1 MEELLSTLAKLNI
14 AVKLRGSKLDVYDPD
29 GNLSATL
36 LSSLKKYKQEIINL
50 LANLD
55 NRAAYT
61 SIPAVD
67 QKPFYALSSA
77 QKRLYFLH
85 TLNPSS
91 LAYNMPQ
98 IQHFEGIPDK
108 VNLEKAF
115 NLLIDRHEILRTT
128 FHLQEDEPVQKVHAR
143 LDFSVS
149 EYSTADTSTD
159 RVFHD
164 FVRPFDLERGPLL
177 RAAIVTL
184 PDGAHYLMI
193 DMHHIITDG
202 LSYNIMLHDFVTL
215 YKGQSLPQLRLQYRD
230 FAEWQQGEAQQKEM
244 ARQKE
249 FWRSEFSDLP
259 PVLDLPQDHE
269 RPQVKTYA
277 GDTFER
283 QSDKVLYVQL
293 KSLARRSGSTVYTVL
308 LSAFQIMLSRLGRQ
322 KDFVVGTPVSGRQH
336 ADLEYMIGFFVNTIP
351 IRMSLDGD
359 LTYLDY
365 LKKLQ
370 PKVVDCFA
378 NQLFQYEE
386 MVDELKIVRD
396 SSRNPLFDVLF
407 TFENF
412 AEGAANASEGSGP
425 ELQTAKFDLSLLAV
439 ESGGLLQL
447 QFEFSTDLF
456 EQKTI
461 ERFAA
466 YYENILRSIVAHPNA
481 KLSSIEFL
489 PDAERQHLLHTL
501 NPSPTAYPTDKTL
514 VDLFEAQ
521 VDKNPKNTAIVFEG
535 RSWTYEALDR
545 EANQLAHFLMTTYD
559 LQKEDLI
566 SIQLERSDWLIV
578 SLLAVLK
585 TACAY
590 VPIDSAYPAERIRHI
605 QQDSRCKASI
615 DSAFLEVYR
624 NQTKFDSSRP
634 LIARKPSDLAYVIY
648 TSGSTGQPK
657 GVMVEHGG
665 LVNLCYWHQDVYG
678 LTAASR
684 GTLFAGVAFDAS
696 AWEIYPYLLCGASL
710 WPIANSEWRL
720 QVDQLIQFF
729 VENQI
734 SHTFLPPLVCQ
745 ELAESD
751 SALPDLKILTGGDV
765 LSLSKSP
772 KLSIY
777 NNYGP
782 TENTVVTTHFDL

>member
-1 MEELLSTLAKLNI
+1 MEELIATLAELNI

-29 GNLSATL
+29 GNLSAPL
-36 LSSLKKYKQEIINL
+36 LSSLKKHKQEIISL
-50 LANLD
+50 LADLD
-55 NRAAYT
+55 SGAAYT

-77 QKRLYFLH
+77 QKRLYFLY
-85 TLNPSS
+85 TLDPSS

-108 VNLEKAF
+108 VKLEKAF

-143 LDFSVS
+143 LDFSVI
-149 EYSTADTSTD
+149 EYSTTDTLTD

-164 FVRPFDLERGPLL
+164 FVRPFNLERGPLL

-184 PDGAHYLMI
+184 PDGTHHLMI

-202 LSYNIMLHDFVTL
+202 LSYNIMLRDFMSL
-215 YKGQSLPQLRLQYRD
+215 YRGQPLPQLRLQYRD

-283 QSDKVLYVQL
+283 QLDEALYAQL
-293 KSLARRSGSTVYTVL
+293 KSLARRSGSTMYTVL

-322 KDFVVGTPVSGRQH
+322 RDFVVGTPVAGRQH
-336 ADLEYMIGFFVNTIP
+336 ADLEHMIGFFVNTIP

-359 LTYLDY
+359 LTYLDF

-396 SSRNPLFDVLF
+396 SGRNPLFDVLF

-412 AEGAANASEGSGP
+412 VEEATAATAATASEGSGGSG
-425 ELQTAKFDLSLLAV
+425 LQIAKFDLSLLTS

-461 ERFAA
+461 ERFTA

-481 KLSSIEFL
+481 KLSSIKFL

-535 RSWTYEALDR
+535 RSW
-545 EANQLAHFLMTTYD
+545 
-559 LQKEDLI
+559 
-566 SIQLERSDWLIV
+566 
-578 SLLAVLK
+578 
-585 TACAY
+585 
-590 VPIDSAYPAERIRHI
+590 
-605 QQDSRCKASI
+605 
-615 DSAFLEVYR
+615 
-624 NQTKFDSSRP
+624 
-634 LIARKPSDLAYVIY
+634 
-648 TSGSTGQPK
+648 
-657 GVMVEHGG
+657 
-665 LVNLCYWHQDVYG
+665 
-678 LTAASR
+678 
-684 GTLFAGVAFDAS
+684 
-696 AWEIYPYLLCGASL
+696 
-710 WPIANSEWRL
+710 
-720 QVDQLIQFF
+720 
-729 VENQI
+729 
-734 SHTFLPPLVCQ
+734 
-745 ELAESD
+745 
-751 SALPDLKILTGGDV
+751 
-765 LSLSKSP
+765 
-772 KLSIY
+772 
-777 NNYGP
+777 
-782 TENTVVTTHFDL
+782 